1 MTGEHLDPDE
11 VAGIAMVEDRDPE
24 RVRAEA
30 HAAGCP
36 ACEALLASASSQLAL
51 LDQLAEPP
59 APSAEVLRRARD
71 AVHAQLPAQHGPPAV
86 ESIALVSLLALA
98 GFVLPLLVL
107 PHVAAIPWLLTLVA
121 LAAVIGRTAMALA
134 KGTPRDA
141 GMALF
146 FALGI
151 AAVMAVLDADGDS
164 GGHGVNCA
172 LLELGTALLPAG
184 AALAL
189 ARTDRLDPTP
199 LSMAAVAASGALA
212 GQLALHALCA
222 DRELTHLIPF
232 HLGAVIA
239 SALIGGLAGKLG
251 TRAPAA

>member
-11 VAGIAMVEDRDPE
+11 VAGIAMLEDRDPE

-36 ACEALLASASSQLAL
+36 ACEALLASASLQLAL

-59 APSAEVLRRARD
+59 APSAEALRRARD
-71 AVHAQLPAQHGPPAV
+71 AVHARLHRPPAV

-107 PHVAAIPWLLTLVA
+107 PHVAAIPWLLTVVA

-184 AALAL
+184 TALAL
-189 ARTDRLDPTP
+189 AHTGRLDPTP

-232 HLGAVIA
+232 HLGAVIVA
-239 SALIGGLAGKLG
+239 ALIGGLAGKVG
-251 TRAPAA
+251 TRTPAA